1 MEYTFLDDIERMHAV
16 AFYQSYFYG
25 TGEKSELINHLER
38 FPMHIDW
45 LFHEVMFFMK
55 NDGVSARFG
64 AENAAMIDI
73 RDDQIFQ
80 YFMTGTDET
89 NTYYDA
95 PSLENYPDRII
106 DIAEFMSMHPLIIEV
121 IVSHKLAGSNIQLA

>member
-1 MEYTFLDDIERMHAV
+1 
-16 AFYQSYFYG
+16 
-25 TGEKSELINHLER
+25 
-38 FPMHIDW
+38 
-45 LFHEVMFFMK
+45 MK
-55 NDGVSARFG
+55 NDGVTARYG
-64 AENAAMIDI
+64 SKNSSLIDI

-95 PSLENYPDRII
+95 PSLANYTERVI

-121 IVSHKLAGSNIQLA
+121 IVSHKLTGSNIQLT